1 MINMAALD
9 KKKLSMNALG
19 NFSLFE
25 FPLFEAFS

>member
-1 MINMAALD
+1 MVELD
-9 KKKLSMNALG
+9 KKKLSMNALD

>member
-1 MINMAALD
+1 MVALD
-9 KKKLSMNALG
+9 KKKLYMNALD